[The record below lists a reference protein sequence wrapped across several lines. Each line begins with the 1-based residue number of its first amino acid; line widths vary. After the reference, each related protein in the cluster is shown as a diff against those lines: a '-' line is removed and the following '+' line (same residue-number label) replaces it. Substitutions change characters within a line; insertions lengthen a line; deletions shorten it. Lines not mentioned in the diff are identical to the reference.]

1 MQIVL
6 RNIFKSYHETQQVVL
21 NDISLNIN
29 QGDSIAIT
37 GPSGSGKS
45 TLLNMLGTL
54 DIPSSGEV
62 LIDGKSTRDF
72 ISNDLALLRNKK
84 IGFVFQTH
92 LLLPQLTVLENILL
106 PVIPQDKTMKKL
118 APERARNLLNEV
130 GLADRTGS
138 YPGKMSV
145 GECQR
150 IAVVRALINEPE
162 LILADEPTGSLDHN
176 SAERLSDLFMEL
188 RSKHSFTLV
197 AVTHS
202 QDLAKRMQVVYQL
215 INGKLSVN

>member
-1 MQIVL
+1 M
-6 RNIFKSYHETQQVVL
+6 VL